1 MNRLEVVTDQ
11 PPNAGTPLAL
21 LDGRPLSA
29 GEVYMRNNFEIPVTA
44 PDHIHVGLSDRR
56 FVLTLEDLTSL
67 AQAEVEMVLEC
78 AGNGRRL
85 MDPVPDGTPW
95 GLGGVSPVL
104 FTGPMLSSALGPI
117 PDDAAELVFTGAD
130 RGDVGADQ
138 PIAYQFSL
146 GRPEWDRSMLA
157 ISMAD
162 SPLPLAHG
170 GPIRL
175 VVPGHYAMKSVKWV
189 ASIESVNEPFRGH
202 FVEKY
207 RYLSDSVLDDDQ
219 PVASIEVR
227 SLISTPSDGAEV
239 PAGLTR
245 IAGSSWSGQGSIEVV
260 EVSSDS
266 GESWTKAE
274 LERPG
279 GPYGATG
286 WSAQLDLCPG
296 SHELVV
302 RATDGAGNRQPL
314 TARWN
319 QNGYGNNVVHRVTV
333 RAV

>member
-29 GEVYMRNNFEIPVTA
+29 DEVYMRNNFEIPVTA
-44 PDHIHVGLSDRR
+44 PDHIHVGLGDRR

-67 AQAEVEMVLEC
+67 PQVEVEMVLEC

-95 GLGGVSPVL
+95 ALGGVSPVV
-104 FTGPMLSSALGPI
+104 FKGPMLSPALGPI
-117 PDDAAELVFTGAD
+117 PEDATELVFTGTD

-138 PIAYQFSL
+138 PIPYQFSL
-146 GRPEWDRSMLA
+146 GRPVWDRSMLA
-157 ISMAD
+157 ISIAG
-162 SPLPLAHG
+162 SALPLAHG

-189 ASIESVNEPFRGH
+189 ASIESVTEPFRGH

-207 RYLSDSVLDDDQ
+207 QYLSDSVLDDDQ

-227 SLISTPSDGAEV
+227 SLIATPSDGAEV
-239 PAGLTR
+239 PAGMTR
-245 IAGSSWSGQGSIEVV
+245 IAGSSWSGQGRIEVV

-266 GESWTKAE
+266 GASWTKAKI
-274 LERPG
+274 ERQG

-286 WSAQLDLCPG
+286 WSAQLDLSPG

-319 QNGYGNNVVHRVTV
+319 RNGYGNNVVHRVTV
-333 RAV
+333 RAI